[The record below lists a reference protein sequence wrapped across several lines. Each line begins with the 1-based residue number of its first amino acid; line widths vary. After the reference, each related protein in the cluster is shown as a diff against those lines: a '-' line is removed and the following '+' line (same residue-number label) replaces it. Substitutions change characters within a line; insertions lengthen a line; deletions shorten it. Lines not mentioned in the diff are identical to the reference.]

1 MKSVAI
7 HQPNYIPWPGYFYKI
22 YQSDIFVFLDDV
34 QFSNEGMHCYHY
46 LKTPKGPLRLKI
58 PVIQTFGDKI
68 VDVKIRNEIEWTKS
82 HLNYIYLNYRRAK
95 YFDEV
100 YEDFKALIEK
110 PSVYLADLNIR
121 IIDFFCKKLGISLH
135 YIRSS
140 QLNINSTR
148 TQKIIDI
155 CKDLDCTEYYSGLGA
170 KSYQKEED
178 FLQNGI
184 RLHYS
189 EFKVFEYKQQYP
201 GFQSNVSILDFLMN
215 NGYKWNLVLEKQISI
230 K

>member
-1 MKSVAI
+1 MKSIAI

-22 YQSDIFVFLDDV
+22 YQSDVFVFLDDV

-58 PVIQTFGDKI
+58 PVVQTLGDKI
-68 VDVKIRNEIEWTKS
+68 ADVKIRNEIDWVGN
-82 HLNYIYLNYRRAK
+82 HLNQIYLYYNKAK

-100 YEDFKALIEK
+100 YADYKALTEE
-110 PSVYLADLNIR
+110 PQVFLADLNIKIVEFICR
-121 IIDFFCKKLGISLH
+121 KLGISLN

-140 QLNINSTR
+140 QLNICSSR
-148 TQKIIDI
+148 SQKIIDI
-155 CKDLDCTEYYSGLGA
+155 CKALGGTTYYSGVGA
-170 KSYQKEED
+170 KAYQKEED

-184 RLHYS
+184 RLLYS
-189 EFKVFEYKQQYP
+189 EYKVFEYDQLYS

-215 NGYKWNLVLEKQISI
+215 NGYRWDMVLEKQINN
-230 K
+230 